1 MFQNKF
7 KPNTFYLFLLDLE
20 DWLLLGTFLFSCYHK
35 VFDRLPTFDEKN
47 DQFIEMSRIK
57 EEIIKEITKHMKN
70 LVEKM
75 DEVNNMLLAEIND
88 IKDKF
93 DAKFDQIGSQIEQS
107 KNVILAQ
114 VNANQMKSDAND
126 KKIKKILAEIISL
139 KLKLFP
145 KICE

>member
-1 MFQNKF
+1 M
-7 KPNTFYLFLLDLE
+7 
-20 DWLLLGTFLFSCYHK
+20 GTFLFSCYHK

-57 EEIIKEITKHMKN
+57 EEIIKELTKHMKN

-75 DEVNNMLLAEIND
+75 DEVNNMLLTEIND

-114 VNANQMKSDAND
+114 VNANQMKTDAND
-126 KKIKKILAEIISL
+126 EKILAEIISL
-139 KLKLFP
+139 KLKLEP

>member
-1 MFQNKF
+1 
-7 KPNTFYLFLLDLE
+7 
-20 DWLLLGTFLFSCYHK
+20 
-35 VFDRLPTFDEKN
+35 
-47 DQFIEMSRIK
+47 
-57 EEIIKEITKHMKN
+57 MKN

-75 DEVNNMLLAEIND
+75 DEVNNMLLTEIND